1 MTFSGSPSAW
11 RLFEVAFRPWLRT
24 RLAGIHVGGL
34 PTLEQ
39 LDPSL
44 PLLLVANHTSWFD
57 GFLLREVHRSL
68 RPAGPLHTIML
79 ERELRGRPILRMLG
93 GMGFDPERPAT
104 FRKVLRGLERMPTHP
119 APPTISFFP
128 QGKIFP
134 SFRNPLGFH
143 GGVELLAR
151 HLGASHI
158 LPVGIHLEGGNRT
171 RPRAFLSAG
180 PLVTVTA
187 GASPLPRELELLV
200 QEETRRIRDVLAR
213 WGEDGPDQWEK
224 SRRAHPPSGQTHM
237 DPEEAGGDRPGPS
250 AGGVE
255 DTSSRPS

>member
-180 PLVTVTA
+180 PLVTVIT
-187 GASPLPRELELLV
+187 GGPPSTRELELLV
-200 QEETRRIRDVLAR
+200 AEETQEIRAFLAH
-213 WGEDGPDQWEK
+213 WGEDAPTRWQEL
-224 SRRAHPPSGQTHM
+224 RRSPPPSGHPHM
-237 DPEEAGGDRPGPS
+237 DPEKDGRGRSGPGF
-250 AGGVE
+250 
-255 DTSSRPS
+255 

>member
-34 PTLEQ
+34 PAPEH

-57 GFLLREVHRSL
+57 GFLLREVHRRL

-79 ERELRGRPILRMLG
+79 DRELRGRPILRMLG

-104 FRKVLRGLERMPTHP
+104 FRKVLRGLERIPTRP
-119 APPTISFFP
+119 VPPTISFFP

-134 SFRNPLGFH
+134 SFRTPLGFRS
-143 GGVELLAR
+143 GVELLAR
-151 HLGASHI
+151 RLGASHI
-158 LPVGIHLEGGNRT
+158 LPLGIHLEGGSRT
-171 RPRAFLSAG
+171 RPQAFLSAG

-187 GASPLPRELELLV
+187 GGSPSARELEV
-200 QEETRRIRDVLAR
+200 MVEEETRRIRSFLAH
-213 WGEDGPDQWEK
+213 WGEDGPGRWEK
-224 SRRAHPPSGQTHM
+224 RVPAAPSSGHTHM
-237 DPEEAGGDRPGPS
+237 APGEEGGSRSGPAS
-250 AGGVE
+250 G
-255 DTSSRPS
+255 DDSSRPN